1 MRIAVPHRIPH
12 CARPALRHTSAVNA
26 SANHIVLYD
35 GDCSLCTFQMRL
47 ITWMDWFN
55 TVSLLPIADPRAQ
68 EVAPRLT
75 RTDLLEAI
83 HCVAKDGKIYRG
95 ARCLRFI
102 GMRMPLAVPFALV
115 MWIPGVIWVAE
126 IFYRW
131 LSRNRHLLSRLFGC
145 KEACAILPARRRA
158 NENAVPTE
166 AKRI

>member
-1 MRIAVPHRIPH
+1 M
-12 CARPALRHTSAVNA
+12 NA

-75 RTDLLEAI
+75 RTDLQEAI
-83 HCVAKDGKIYRG
+83 HCVAQDGKIYRG

-102 GMRMPLAVPFALV
+102 GMRMPLAVPFALF
-115 MWIPGVIWVAE
+115 MWIPGVIYVAE

-131 LSRNRHLLSRLFGC
+131 LSRNRYLLSRVFGC

-158 NENAVPTE
+158 GENGVPTE
-166 AKRI
+166 AERVS